1 MNEELNFKEDNSVI
15 QLKLL
20 VNFFLNF
27 FGIFTGLYGYLVK
40 PFSEARLVV
49 ATGSVGYL
57 VGTGIWT
64 LYAQYRLI
72 STLYRGRDSQGK
84 VIWLRSGILY
94 PQGIYFIEILKPNTS
109 IKLSSIEIPV
119 GQWIDEAGQVV
130 GEALVSDLKT
140 KLIPKFKFE

>member
-1 MNEELNFKEDNSVI
+1 MNEEFNCKEDNSVI
-15 QLKLL
+15 QLKLF
-20 VNFFLNF
+20 VNFFLNLI
-27 FGIFTGLYGYLVK
+27 GIFTGLYGYLVK
-40 PFSEARLVV
+40 PFSETRLVV
-49 ATGSVGYL
+49 AIGSVGYL

-64 LYAQYRLI
+64 LYTQYRLI

-94 PQGIYFIEILKPNTS
+94 PQGIYLIEILKPNTS

-119 GQWIDEAGQVV
+119 GQWIDEGGQVV